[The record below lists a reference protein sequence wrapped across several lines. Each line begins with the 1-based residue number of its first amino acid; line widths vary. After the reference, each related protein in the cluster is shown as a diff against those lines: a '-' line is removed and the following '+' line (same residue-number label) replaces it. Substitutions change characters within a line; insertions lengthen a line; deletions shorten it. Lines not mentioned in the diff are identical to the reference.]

1 MAGVKGV
8 DEPIVPSSF
17 PNPRSSRSAACT
29 RLLSGIAGQGSF
41 GDENVCMIFGR
52 CRVEKGPLH
61 GRASCGGVS
70 PPSERQLVYDLA
82 SVGEFTLIFVTNVK

>member
-1 MAGVKGV
+1 M

-29 RLLSGIAGQGSF
+29 RLLSGSLAKVPLGMKR
-41 GDENVCMIFGR
+41 CMIFGR

-61 GRASCGGVS
+61 GRLLVAGFT
-70 PPSERQLVYDLA
+70 PSERQLVYDLA
-82 SVGEFTLIFVTNVK
+82 SVGEFTLIS